1 MAYNQADQYFEPST
15 DTDANFANS
24 VAGQTN
30 SYFLPAVYS
39 KKVLNF
45 FRKSSV
51 AEAITNTD
59 YAGEISAYGD
69 SVRIIKEPVIT
80 VYQYERGQDTTQTK
94 LTDQEVNLVVDTANA
109 FKFIVDDIETSMSHV
124 NFKEVASS
132 SAAYA
137 LRDAFDQGVIA
148 KMFSGVSASSPNHIL
163 GSDSATDLAAGTFD
177 GTGNLDIGYDSG
189 EHDPIDVLSHMA
201 RLLDEQNVPEEG
213 RWFLANPE
221 FYEQLVKSSSK
232 LISVDFNAGQ
242 GSIRNGLVSS
252 GKLRGFDM
260 YKTNNIDSTTNAA
273 GKCIA
278 GHMSAVCT
286 AQTIINTEVI
296 RDPSSFGDI
305 VRGLHVYGAKYF
317 VLKHLFLPSTAS
329 TKAER
334 GMKYSPFSIMPQIGT
349 DTQPLRIS
357 TTKKIKVSGQYLKN
371 ENKKKYDE
379 NYDRILGEKRWHIA
393 GLSVRKKEW
402 AVVV

>member
-137 LRDAFDQGVIA
+137 LRDAFDTGVIA
-148 KMFSGVSASSPNHIL
+148 KMFAGTSASSPNHIL

-201 RLLDEQNVPEEG
+201 RLLDEQSVPEEG

-260 YKTNNIDSTTNAA
+260 YKTNNIAATSNAA

-305 VRGLHVYGAKYF
+305 VRGLHVYGAK
-317 VLKHLFLPSTAS
+317 VLRPEAL
-329 TKAER
+329 
-334 GMKYSPFSIMPQIGT
+334 
-349 DTQPLRIS
+349 
-357 TTKKIKVSGQYLKN
+357 VSAFYGI
-371 ENKKKYDE
+371 D
-379 NYDRILGEKRWHIA
+379 
-393 GLSVRKKEW
+393 
-402 AVVV
+402 